1 MNRHRIVCLLV
12 LSFLNN
18 PFAFPQ
24 AEEPE
29 EQKVVSFSTE
39 ATLTSKFMWRGQ
51 RLTDGWCFQPSA
63 TVGAKG
69 LSLNVWGNVDLQ
81 SVNEGDSLLLKEN
94 PLAIGSPSGLR
105 GRMSE
110 VDITASYAGEV
121 SKVGFDVGMIAYL
134 LPYTSES
141 DPSTTELF
149 GSVSLASVPLAP
161 KLTLYADVDESRKY
175 DGTGLYLELT
185 AEHSFEL
192 TGSRLESIDLDAR
205 IGATNGGY
213 ASYWYEE
220 NLGAGFHDIG
230 VGASA
235 PIRLGRGWTSTLFVG
250 YSRLLGKYRDNQY
263 VNLPDWYLGTAGQPS
278 AYADTVWGGITLSF
292 DR

>member
-1 MNRHRIVCLLV
+1 
-12 LSFLNN
+12 
-18 PFAFPQ
+18 
-24 AEEPE
+24 
-29 EQKVVSFSTE
+29 
-39 ATLTSKFMWRGQ
+39 MWRGQ

-63 TVGAKG
+63 TVGARG

-94 PLAIGSPSGLR
+94 PLAVGSPAGLR

-121 SKVGFDVGMIAYL
+121 AKVGFDVGLIAYL

-141 DPSTTELF
+141 DPSTTEVY
-149 GSVSLASVPLAP
+149 GSVSLPSAPLAP

-175 DGTGLYLELT
+175 AETGLYFELT

-192 TGSRLESIDLDAR
+192 IGSRLESIDLGAR
-205 IGATNGGY
+205 IGVTNGGY
-213 ASYWYEE
+213 ATYWYEE
-220 NLGAGFHDIG
+220 EMGSGLHDVG

-250 YSRLLGKYRDNQY
+250 YSRLIGKYRDHQY
-263 VNLPDWYLGTAGQPS
+263 VNLPEWYLGTAGQPS
-278 AYADTVWGGITLSF
+278 KYADTVWGGLTLSF